1 MSRQEGEEMLN
12 TSWQII
18 TSLNSMLIQA
28 GTMIRRGIAVVYG
41 LEKRKKGGQWKPTLH
56 IN

>member
-41 LEKRKKGGQWKPTLH
+41 LEKRKKGGQ
-56 IN
+56 